1 MMVNEAEQPISVASV
16 LKGSATALAIKFG
29 ASLLAFAMFALASRE
44 MGPEVFGAFAI
55 AFNALSFLAVI
66 ALCGQETLVV
76 RSWGE
81 YCGSNRHGLARGV
94 VTFAGFVIAG
104 ATLAMV
110 IVVAIGWHALA
121 PVPLPLLL
129 AGLAFLFTYAVLMFT
144 TQLTRVVGGVVVA
157 DGPGE
162 VVWRAIVAVVLG
174 ASYLLNIG
182 FTAVEFFFTAA
193 AALAVSILFQA
204 LLIVRLIPDA
214 VWKIGSERTIGAWL
228 HRSFKMWLSTVLD
241 NTGQY
246 LEIVIVGA
254 FLGPTAAGIYFVLMR
269 IANFFAMI
277 SAGISKYATS
287 QIGALYYSNASTE
300 LQMMLRSLALIA
312 LAVVGGGVAAV
323 VIAGK
328 LLLLAF
334 GPAYVDAYTLLIVLT
349 FGAAILT
356 LAGPA
361 QHLLLLTGHE
371 GAYPRVMA
379 VALLI
384 RFLLI
389 AILGPQFG
397 LVGAVIAW
405 TLSVLFLAAA
415 LVVTCR
421 RLLGLDPSLFSVL
434 VGKRQQVSLK
444 GGVL

>member
-1 MMVNEAEQPISVASV
+1 
-16 LKGSATALAIKFG
+16 
-29 ASLLAFAMFALASRE
+29 
-44 MGPEVFGAFAI
+44 
-55 AFNALSFLAVI
+55 
-66 ALCGQETLVV
+66 
-76 RSWGE
+76 
-81 YCGSNRHGLARGV
+81 
-94 VTFAGFVIAG
+94 
-104 ATLAMV
+104 
-110 IVVAIGWHALA
+110 
-121 PVPLPLLL
+121 
-129 AGLAFLFTYAVLMFT
+129 
-144 TQLTRVVGGVVVA
+144 
-157 DGPGE
+157 
-162 VVWRAIVAVVLG
+162 
-174 ASYLLNIG
+174 
-182 FTAVEFFFTAA
+182 
-193 AALAVSILFQA
+193 
-204 LLIVRLIPDA
+204 
-214 VWKIGSERTIGAWL
+214 
-228 HRSFKMWLSTVLD
+228 
-241 NTGQY
+241 
-246 LEIVIVGA
+246 
-254 FLGPTAAGIYFVLMR
+254 
-269 IANFFAMI
+269 MI